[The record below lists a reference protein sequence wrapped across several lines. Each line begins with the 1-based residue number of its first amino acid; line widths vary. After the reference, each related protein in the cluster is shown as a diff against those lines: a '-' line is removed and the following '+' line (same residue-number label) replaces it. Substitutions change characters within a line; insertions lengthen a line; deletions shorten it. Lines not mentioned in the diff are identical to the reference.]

1 MQNDGHVRPVTS
13 LQVAQPRLVL
23 TAPPL
28 PSCLS
33 RVGQC
38 GFYCHKYALYYKKWN
53 SACAVRRDAWARKS
67 DKLPACKILCCASRV
82 MTMDKSG
89 AGQRA
94 IVSIGRNEVAHPPIQ
109 GVGLGRPMMRV
120 ALQFVGLSRCQ
131 QFDCEDRLGIV
142 DDGKQLE
149 RARGRMAQMILL
161 QP

>member
-1 MQNDGHVRPVTS
+1 MQNDGHVPPVTS

-38 GFYCHKYALYYKKWN
+38 GFHCHKYALYYKKWN

-89 AGQRA
+89 ARQRA
-94 IVSIGRNEVAHPPIQ
+94 IVFTSHHMFVREYVEISQAIYI
-109 GVGLGRPMMRV
+109 LGR
-120 ALQFVGLSRCQ
+120 
-131 QFDCEDRLGIV
+131 D
-142 DDGKQLE
+142 
-149 RARGRMAQMILL
+149 
-161 QP
+161 